1 MSEKKVIPPAP
12 HSTPGSNF
20 IAAAPKK
27 VESGAPPIETATAAE
42 PRIEVSPADAPTDS
56 PTATWES
63 LGLRPELLEL
73 IKKAGFESPTPVQAR
88 SIPEAMKGKDLIV
101 SAQTGTGKT
110 AAFVFPLIERVVGR
124 NGTYGLVLAPTR
136 EIALQTQAVLEQFG
150 TPLGIKSVCLIGG
163 TPLRTDETLLRDY
176 PTVIV
181 ATPGRLCDH
190 LERGNVWLE
199 FLEMLILDEA
209 DRMLEMGFA
218 EQLNRILDETPST
231 RQSLLF
237 SATLPTNVEKLGNK
251 VLYQPER
258 IQIGRVSKAA
268 HSVHQTFVFIDEARK
283 VRELEYLLQE
293 EPGSTIVFVRS
304 KDGAAKLGRTLRNHG
319 FRDVTQLHSDLDQKQ
334 REQALIDFKS
344 GRYGVLIATDV
355 VGRGIHVDNV
365 AHVINFDLPR
375 EPEDYIHRI
384 GRTGRA
390 DATGKATTLVTPR
403 DRLSFQKIEK
413 VVGKNITRVSR

>member
-1 MSEKKVIPPAP
+1 MTSTPSKKIFGPRSGEAVPPAP
-12 HSTPGSNF
+12 PGEPGPV
-20 IAAAPKK
+20 AASEPAEAPAS
-27 VESGAPPIETATAAE
+27 EA
-42 PRIEVSPADAPTDS
+42 VS
-56 PTATWES
+56 WES
-63 LGLRPELLEL
+63 LGLRPELLDL
-73 IKKAGFESPTPVQAR
+73 IKKAGFDTPTPVQAR
-88 SIPEAMKGKDLIV
+88 AIPEAMKGSDLIV

-110 AAFVFPLIERVVGR
+110 AAFVFPLIEKVAGR
-124 NGTYGLVLAPTR
+124 NGTFGLVLAPTR

-150 TPLGIKSVCLIGG
+150 KPLGVKSVCLIGG
-163 TPLRTDETLLRDY
+163 NPLRADEIMLKDY

-190 LERGNVWLE
+190 IERGNVWLE

-218 EQLNRILDETPST
+218 VQLNRILEETPST
-231 RQSLLF
+231 RQSMLF
-237 SATLPTNVEKLGNK
+237 SATLPPHVEKLANRG
-251 VLYQPER
+251 LYQPKR

-268 HSVHQTFVFIDEARK
+268 HTVQQTFVFVDEAKK
-283 VRELEYLLQE
+283 VRELEQLLYD

-334 REQALIDFKS
+334 REQALMDFKT

-375 EPEDYIHRI
+375 EAEDYIHRI

-390 DATGKATTLVTPR
+390 DATGKATSLVTSR
-403 DRLSFQKIEK
+403 DRLILEKIEK
-413 VVGKNITRVSR
+413 VAGGNVKRVKR